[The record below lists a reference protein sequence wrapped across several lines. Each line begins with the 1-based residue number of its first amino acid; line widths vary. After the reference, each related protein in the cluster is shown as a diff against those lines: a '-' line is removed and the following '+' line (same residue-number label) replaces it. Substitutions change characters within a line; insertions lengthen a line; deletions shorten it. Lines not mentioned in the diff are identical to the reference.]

1 MTLFSKEQIKALIPY
16 DDPFL
21 FVDEVEKIR
30 ENRISGFYQTSKDD
44 WYFRGHFVDFPI
56 MPGVLTVE
64 ALAQLSTILLRQ
76 KIGKNHKEY
85 HFLAYDVKRAQFYKP
100 IFPEDKI
107 ALQAE
112 VLEVRDNKMAHVEA
126 RALVEDELK
135 CETVFSVAIVRK
147 EEFGA
152 RYLGQS

>member
-1 MTLFSKEQIKALIPY
+1 MTLLSKEQIKALIPY

-21 FVDEVEKIR
+21 FVDEVEKIQ
-30 ENRISGFYQTSKDD
+30 ENRISGFYQTFKDD
-44 WYFRGHFVDFPI
+44 WYFRGHFVDFPT

-64 ALAQLSTILLRQ
+64 ALAQLSTILLRR
-76 KIGKNHKEY
+76 KIGKSHKEY
-85 HFLAYDVKRAQFYKP
+85 HFLAYDVKGAQFYKP
-100 IFPEDKI
+100 IFPEDKM

-112 VLEVRDNKMAHVEA
+112 VLRVHDNKMAYVEA
-126 RALVEDELK
+126 KALVEDELK

-152 RYLGQS
+152 IYLGRS